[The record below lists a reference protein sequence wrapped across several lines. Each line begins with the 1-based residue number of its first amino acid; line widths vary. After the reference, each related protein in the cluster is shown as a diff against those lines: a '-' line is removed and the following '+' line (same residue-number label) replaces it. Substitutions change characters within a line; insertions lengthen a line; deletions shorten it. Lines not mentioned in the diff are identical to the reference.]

1 MARTV
6 AEIQEEIITNVNTD
20 LPELTSVSQAALWRL
35 WTFIVA
41 TAIAV
46 HEQLWDQKEIDLQAI
61 ADSAQVGTA
70 QWLQAQAL
78 KFQYDAGD
86 PQVLTVVD
94 FAPVYPIVDESLQ
107 IIEVAAVNQQ
117 TNRRVIVKVAK
128 DDGVGGLEPLA
139 VDELTAFR
147 SYIKQIQFAGTS
159 VSVISS
165 DADRLFMQMEIFFN
179 GQYVQTDVS
188 NNLKDAIN
196 TYLRNLDFDGI
207 VNKNALID
215 VIQAVDGVEDVR
227 MDLLRGRTAS
237 DTVGSIDNTTIFN
250 LSAGIDNRFYETSA
264 GYVLLEDTPG
274 SEFDDTVTFTIA

>member
-6 AEIQEEIITNVNTD
+6 TEIQDEIITNVNTD
-20 LPELTSVSQAALWRL
+20 LPSLTSTSQTALWRL
-35 WTFIVA
+35 WSYIVA
-41 TAIAV
+41 VAIAV
-46 HEQLWDQKEIDLQAI
+46 HEQLWDAKEVDLQAI

-78 KFQYDAGD
+78 KFQYDAAD

-94 FAPVYPIVDESLQ
+94 FAPVYPIIDESLQ
-107 IIEVAAVNQQ
+107 IIEVAAVSQQ

-128 DDGVGGLEPLA
+128 DDGGGGLTPL
-139 VDELTAFR
+139 VTDELTAFR

-159 VSVISS
+159 VSVTST
-165 DADRLFMQMEIFFN
+165 DADRLFIQMEIFFN

-188 NNLKDAIN
+188 DNIKTALN
-196 TYLRNLDFDGI
+196 TYLRNLDFDGV

-215 VIQAVDGVEDVR
+215 VIQGVEGVVDLK
-227 MDLLRGRTAS
+227 MELLRGRTAA

-250 LSAGIDNRFYETSA
+250 LSGGIDNRFYETSA
-264 GYVLLEDTPG
+264 GYVVLEDTPG
-274 SEFDDTVTFTIA
+274 SEFDDTVTFTLA